1 MPSRLRSGGRCR
13 LAHLV
18 PALHPTGGHCAESS
32 VAFFSPVQN
41 GIHKLNRLSFTS
53 FCDDL
58 FDYILF
64 YLTRFDYFF
73 LAARPLLLAGP
84 FCFRPPGAGNR
95 PPYASTGA
103 ATTRYQSYLSHR
115 KNIICT
121 IKITYSNYTSY
132 HLDHSPQSHCSTLPI
147 SLPMSLCR
155 IVLPPC
161 RKHLSKHSQ
170 AKFRK

>member
-1 MPSRLRSGGRCR
+1 M
-13 LAHLV
+13 
-18 PALHPTGGHCAESS
+18 
-32 VAFFSPVQN
+32 
-41 GIHKLNRLSFTS
+41 
-53 FCDDL
+53 
-58 FDYILF
+58 
-64 YLTRFDYFF
+64 
-73 LAARPLLLAGP
+73 AARPLLLAGP

-95 PPYASTGA
+95 PPYASTVA
-103 ATTRYQSYLSHR
+103 ATTRYQSYLSHL

-170 AKFRK
+170 AKFRKSRRKNLFYHLNLKIDIHPSTPQHNCVTKKGVGMI